1 MMNFLQRGLV
11 SGEVITLPIMTTL
24 ITSQPWLGLLTKLLR
39 PDQCSTSES
48 VLNQHAKG
56 ESFDKAVSPD
66 VVVFPEAT
74 QDVQRVIRFAYE
86 HGIPVTPVAVNSSL
100 EGHTVP
106 VRGGI
111 SLDMTRMNK
120 ILEFR
125 AEDLLI
131 VVQPAVTYPQINE
144 HTKRNGLFFPID
156 PGAHASL
163 GGMISTNA
171 SGTAAVRYGVTGDYV
186 LALEVVTPTGEIIR
200 TGSRARKSSSGY
212 SLTRLFCGA
221 EGTLGVITEVTLKL
235 VGLPEAASAARVPF
249 KDAESATSFVTS
261 IIQAGVPVARCE
273 IVDPQTIHAV
283 NNYKQTSYPE
293 EMTVFLEFHGNR
305 EGVKAD
311 AVLAQEL
318 AEHHGALTFEASS
331 DAEERAK
338 LWEARHSVFYAQLA
352 ENKGR
357 RNIVTDVAV
366 PISKLPEVVTASL
379 QRFREAGLNTYLVG
393 HVGDGNF
400 HLAVFFDDKLGE
412 LERVE
417 AVSEVMVNHALQV
430 DGTSTGEHGVGLR
443 KLKYMERE
451 HGNSLELMR
460 TIKQT
465 LDPKGIMNPGKK
477 VVSRQ

>member
-1 MMNFLQRGLV
+1 
-11 SGEVITLPIMTTL
+11 MTTL
-24 ITSQPWLGLLTKLLR
+24 TVPKAWLGPLAKLLK
-39 PDQCSTSES
+39 PDQFSTGES
-48 VLNQHAKG
+48 VLHQHAKG
-56 ESFDKAVSPD
+56 ESFDGAVLPE
-66 VVVFPEAT
+66 VVVFPEST
-74 QDVQRVIRFAYE
+74 QDVQNIIRFAYE
-86 HGIPVTPVAVNSSL
+86 HAIPVTPVAVNSSL

-106 VRGGI
+106 VQGGI

-125 AEDLLI
+125 SEDLLI
-131 VVQPAVTYPQINE
+131 VVQPGVTYPQINE
-144 HTKRNGLFFPID
+144 HTKRRGLFFPID

-186 LALEVVTPTGEIIR
+186 LALEVVTATGDIIR

-212 SLTRLFCGA
+212 NLTRLFCGA

-249 KDAESATSFVTS
+249 RDAEAATHFVTS

-273 IVDPQTIHAV
+273 LIDPQTIRAV
-283 NNYKQTSYPE
+283 NAYKNTSYPE
-293 EMTVFLEFHGNR
+293 EMTVFLEFHGNP

-311 AVLAQEL
+311 ATLAKEL
-318 AEHHGALTFEASS
+318 AEEHGALAFDSS
-331 DAEERAK
+331 TKDEERAQ

-352 ENKGR
+352 ENKGK
-357 RNIVTDVAV
+357 RNVVTDVAV
-366 PISKLPEVVTASL
+366 PISKLPEVVTVSL
-379 QRFREAGLNTYLVG
+379 QRFREAGLNAYLVG

-400 HLAVFFDDKLGE
+400 HLAVFFEDEPDE
-412 LERVE
+412 QSRVE
-417 AVSEVMVNHALQV
+417 KVSEAMVIHALQV
-430 DGTSTGEHGVGLR
+430 GGTSTGEHGVGLR

-451 HGNSLELMR
+451 HGASLGLMQA
-460 TIKQT
+460 IKKT

-477 VVSRQ
+477 IATQPVS

>member
-1 MMNFLQRGLV
+1 MLIASSSWL
-11 SGEVITLPIMTTL
+11 EPLTT
-24 ITSQPWLGLLTKLLR
+24 LLR
-39 PDQCSTSES
+39 PDQLSTGES
-48 VLNQHAKG
+48 TLNQHARG
-56 ESFDKAVSPD
+56 ESFDKAVLPD
-66 VVVFPEAT
+66 AVVFPEST
-74 QDVQRVIRFAYE
+74 SDVQKIMGFAYE

-106 VRGGI
+106 VKGGV

-120 ILEFR
+120 ILEFKP
-125 AEDLLI
+125 EDLLI

-144 HTKRNGLFFPID
+144 HTKRSGLFFPVD

-186 LALEVVTPTGEIIR
+186 LALEVVTPTGEIIH

-212 SLTRLFCGA
+212 NLTRLFCGA

-249 KDAESATSFVTS
+249 KDAETATNFVTS
-261 IIQAGVPVARCE
+261 IIQAGIPVARCE
-273 IVDPQTIHAV
+273 IIDPQTIRAV

-293 EMTVFLEFHGNR
+293 EMTVFLEFHGNS
-305 EGVKAD
+305 EGVKTD
-311 AVLAQEL
+311 AAFAEEL
-318 AEHHGALTFEASS
+318 AKQHEAVAFDSS
-331 DAEERAK
+331 TDPLERAK

-352 ENKGR
+352 DNPGK
-357 RNIVTDVAV
+357 RNFVTDVAV

-400 HLAVFFDDKLGE
+400 HLAVFFEDKPGE

-417 AVSEVMVNHALQV
+417 KASEEMVNHALQAG
-430 DGTSTGEHGVGLR
+430 GTCTGEHGIGLR
-443 KLKYMERE
+443 KLKYMEKE
-451 HGNSLELMR
+451 HGASLETMR
-460 TIKQT
+460 LIKRT
-465 LDPKGIMNPGKK
+465 FDPKGIMNPGKK
-477 VVSRQ
+477 VVSQ

>member
-1 MMNFLQRGLV
+1 M
-11 SGEVITLPIMTTL
+11 TLLKI
-24 ITSQPWLGLLTKLLR
+24 SWLEPLSSLLK
-39 PDQCSTSES
+39 PDQLSTGES

-56 ESFDKAVSPD
+56 ESFDKAVLPD
-66 VVVFPEAT
+66 VVVFPEST
-74 QDVQRVIRFAYE
+74 NDVQKIIHFAYE

-106 VRGGI
+106 LHGGI
-111 SLDMTRMNK
+111 SLDMTRLNK

-125 AEDLLI
+125 PEDLLI
-131 VVQPAVTYPQINE
+131 VVQPAVTYPQIND
-144 HTKRNGLFFPID
+144 HTKRSGLFFPID

-186 LALEVVTPTGEIIR
+186 LVLELVTPTGEVIR

-212 SLTRLFCGA
+212 DLKRLICGA

-249 KDAESATSFVTS
+249 KDAEAATYFVTS

-273 IVDPQTIHAV
+273 LVDPQTIRAV
-283 NNYKQTSYPE
+283 NSYKGTSYPE
-293 EMTVFLEFHGNR
+293 EMTVFLEFHGNP

-311 AVLAQEL
+311 ALLVEEL
-318 AEHHGALTFEASS
+318 AGYHGALTFESS
-331 DAEERAK
+331 TDPEERAK

-352 ENKGR
+352 ENHGK
-357 RNIVTDVAV
+357 RNFVTDVAV

-400 HLAVFFDDKLGE
+400 HLACRK
-412 LERVE
+412 
-417 AVSEVMVNHALQV
+417 SE
-430 DGTSTGEHGVGLR
+430 
-443 KLKYMERE
+443 
-451 HGNSLELMR
+451 
-460 TIKQT
+460 
-465 LDPKGIMNPGKK
+465 
-477 VVSRQ
+477 

>member
-1 MMNFLQRGLV
+1 ML
-11 SGEVITLPIMTTL
+11 
-24 ITSQPWLGLLTKLLR
+24 TSSQTWISLLTALLK
-39 PDQCSTSES
+39 PDQFSTGES

-56 ESFDKAVSPD
+56 ESFDKAVLPD
-66 VVVFPEAT
+66 AVVFPEST
-74 QDVQRVIRFAYE
+74 EDVQKVIRFAYE
-86 HGIPVTPVAVNSSL
+86 QSIPVTPVAVNSSL

-106 VRGGI
+106 VKGGI

-131 VVQPAVTYPQINE
+131 VVEPAVTYPQINE
-144 HTKRNGLFFPID
+144 YTKRSGLFFPID

-186 LALEVVTPTGEIIR
+186 LAMEVVTPTGEIIR

-212 SLTRLFCGA
+212 NLTRLFCGA
-221 EGTLGVITEVTLKL
+221 EGTLGVITEVTVKL

-249 KDAESATSFVTS
+249 KNAEAATQFVTS
-261 IIQAGVPVARCE
+261 IIQAGIPVARCE
-273 IVDPQTIHAV
+273 LVDPQTIRAV
-283 NNYKQTSYPE
+283 NTYKQTNYPE
-293 EMTVFLEFHGNR
+293 EMTVFLEFHGNA

-311 AVLAQEL
+311 AVFAEEL
-318 AEHHGALTFEASS
+318 AKQHEAVAFESS
-331 DAEERAK
+331 VDPVERAK

-352 ENKGR
+352 ENPGK
-357 RNIVTDVAV
+357 RNFVTDVAV

-379 QRFREAGLNTYLVG
+379 QNFREAGLNTYLVG

-400 HLAVFFDDKLGE
+400 HLAVFFDDKPGE

-417 AVSEVMVNHALQV
+417 KASEEMVNHTLQV
-430 DGTSTGEHGVGLR
+430 GGTCTGEHGVGLR

-451 HGNSLELMR
+451 HGASLEVMR
-460 TIKQT
+460 LIKQT
-465 LDPKGIMNPGKK
+465 FDPKNIMNPGKK
-477 VVSRQ
+477 IATS